1 MDKRDSSDR
10 EIYFGG
16 ARPKVSMD
24 TGIGLSSTV
33 LSASTPRMIETQ
45 KEIQRLTK
53 EYETLQD
60 EISSAPTPKRS
71 SIPSVFQP
79 YGNQGSHSH
88 KHMGSEKPV
97 VRPSKY
103 DGSVSWEDYKIQ
115 FEMISELNYWTD
127 NQKAMFLATSLN
139 GNAQSVLADI
149 DPIKRKDYKSICEAL
164 ASRFGTEN
172 RTELFR
178 VQLKN
183 IRKRKDQELPEL
195 AQHIKRLSRKAY
207 PKAQLELQEMLSR
220 DHFID
225 ALDDADT
232 RLRIHQAHPKTLDD
246 AVKLAVELEAFY
258 IADKQRDKPSSVRN
272 FALSESSEVS
282 GQIKTLSDV
291 VEELRRE
298 LQFLKRDMS
307 QQRRGFNNNNKKT
320 GKRGCWSCVE
330 TSHIRRNCPDDDK
343 SNRNYQQKDRVR
355 TGRVASGDG
364 GMYIPG
370 KFQGTNVQCLVDTG
384 ANVTILND
392 KIYDSL
398 SDGNKVVLRPTHT
411 NMKLADGK
419 PLKVRG
425 IGKMN
430 VEIGRTLLTH
440 DLWVADID
448 EDIDC
453 IIGFDFMKQN
463 MCCIDVA
470 KNTMTV
476 NKEEI
481 SCAVVNTQGVRCCR
495 VAVSETTVIPPG
507 VEQIIPGKVI
517 DIGYAPDCSM
527 LVASDKFVEKHQL
540 LLAKTVVN
548 SSSNVV
554 PIQVLNTTDKSAK
567 VYEKTTETP
576 CEAVTVLNESACSL
590 ASSKKNTPEHLSS
603 LSCLYTNSISDL
615 VYRIQNSE
623 PAKSRVVHY
632 KRSGLKPYYRDFD
645 NWLIKTVIQKDTE
658 SNAITIEE
666 NNTESDIELSE
677 NEQCDLSNFPTENVE
692 YSRVQRVVKRPPNR
706 FVPD

>member
-1 MDKRDSSDR
+1 
-10 EIYFGG
+10 
-16 ARPKVSMD
+16 MD

-79 YGNQGSHSH
+79 SRNQGSNSH

-115 FEMISELNYWTD
+115 FEMISELNCWTD
-127 NQKAMFLATSLN
+127 TQKAMFLATSLS

-149 DPIKRKDYKSICEAL
+149 DPIKRKDYQSICAAL
-164 ASRFGTEN
+164 TSRFGTEN

-183 IRKRKDQELPEL
+183 IRKRRDQELPEL

-272 FALSESSEVS
+272 FAISESSEVS

-298 LQFLKRDMS
+298 FQFLKSGMS
-307 QQRRGFNNNNKKT
+307 QQRSGFNNNNNKP
-320 GKRGCWSCVE
+320 GKRGCWTCGE
-330 TSHIRRNCPDDDK
+330 TGHIRRNCPKYDK
-343 SNRNYQQKDRVR
+343 SKTNYQQKDRVR

-364 GMYIPG
+364 GMYISG
-370 KFQGTNVQCLVDTG
+370 KFQGENIQCLVDTG
-384 ANVTILND
+384 ANVTILNS
-392 KIYDSL
+392 KVYDSL

-419 PLKVRG
+419 PVKVRG

-440 DLWVADID
+440 DVWVADID

-470 KNTMTV
+470 NNTMTV
-476 NKEEI
+476 NKEQI

-495 VAVSETTVIPPG
+495 VAVSETTVILPG
-507 VEQIIPGKVI
+507 VEQIIPGKLLILV
-517 DIGYAPDCSM
+517 M
-527 LVASDKFVEKHQL
+527 LQIVA
-540 LLAKTVVN
+540 
-548 SSSNVV
+548 
-554 PIQVLNTTDKSAK
+554 
-567 VYEKTTETP
+567 
-576 CEAVTVLNESACSL
+576 C
-590 ASSKKNTPEHLSS
+590 
-603 LSCLYTNSISDL
+603 
-615 VYRIQNSE
+615 
-623 PAKSRVVHY
+623 
-632 KRSGLKPYYRDFD
+632 
-645 NWLIKTVIQKDTE
+645 
-658 SNAITIEE
+658 
-666 NNTESDIELSE
+666 
-677 NEQCDLSNFPTENVE
+677 
-692 YSRVQRVVKRPPNR
+692 
-706 FVPD
+706 